1 MNTKLKLDADLIRG
15 AVATMRAGFAASG
28 AAGTFEANAVRVIAA
43 RLKRKPMQYLE
54 FGPYWWAVKAA
65 LVAADVDLGQRGDPL
80 MASEYRGDTD
90 VDTLVAG
97 ELFKDLYRRTYF
109 AGNAR
114 FSLDDESDDWV
125 LRDADMEERAA
136 ARS

>member
-1 MNTKLKLDADLIRG
+1 MNTKLKFNADFVRG
-15 AVATMRAGFAASG
+15 AAATMRADFAASG
-28 AAGTFEANAVRVIAA
+28 APGTFEANAVRVIAA

-54 FGPYWWAVKAA
+54 FGPYWWAVKAV

-80 MASEYRGDTD
+80 MASEYRGATDTD
-90 VDTLVAG
+90 TLIVG
-97 ELFKDLYRRTYF
+97 EIFKELYRATYF
-109 AGNAR
+109 VGNAR

-136 ARS
+136 A